1 MPFDVDQ
8 PVVLAGLLLGLAS
21 SLHCLGMCG
30 GIAASLSFAA
40 PGGPSLRSLLA
51 PTLLI
56 NAGRITGYV
65 VAGALVGGLG
75 TQMFGAL
82 DRSLAHVALR
92 WAAAVSLGLIGLS
105 LLGALPLPDPLLRL
119 GAVISRAIQRLSTGL
134 PAHRA
139 GLFVAGC
146 VWGFF
151 PCAMVYAALFYAM
164 LAGSALHGALVM
176 LGFGLGTLAP
186 VMGAGLGLPW
196 LRAQARSPR
205 LQTLMGCAIL
215 ALGILSTV
223 PPEALP
229 AWCRFG

>member
-1 MPFDVDQ
+1 VVFDVDQ
-8 PVVLAGLLLGLAS
+8 PVLVAGLLLGMAS

-30 GIAASLSFAA
+30 GIAASLSLAA
-40 PGGPSLRSLLA
+40 PGGPALRGLLM
-51 PTLLI
+51 PTFLI
-56 NAGRITGYV
+56 NAGRISGYAL
-65 VAGALVGGLG
+65 AGALVGGLG

-82 DRSLAHVALR
+82 DRTLAHVALR

-119 GAVISRAIQRLSTGL
+119 GAAIGRTIGRLSTRL

-139 GLFVAGC
+139 GLFAAGC

-164 LAGSALHGALVM
+164 LAGSAMRGALVM
-176 LGFGLGTLAP
+176 LGFGLGTLVP

-205 LQTLMGCAIL
+205 LQTAMGLAVLM
-215 ALGILSTV
+215 LGVVSML
-223 PPEALP
+223 PPETLP

>member
-1 MPFDVDQ
+1 MPFDVTQ
-8 PVVLAGLLLGLAS
+8 PALVAGLLLGLAS

-30 GIAASLSFAA
+30 GIAAGLGLAV
-40 PGGPSLRSLLA
+40 PGGPSWRSLVA
-51 PTLLI
+51 PLLLI
-56 NAGRITGYV
+56 NAGRISGYV
-65 VAGALVGGLG
+65 IAGALVGGLG

-82 DRSLAHVALR
+82 DRTLAHLVLR

-119 GAVISRAIQRLSTGL
+119 GGAISRAIGRLAANL
-134 PAHRA
+134 PARRL
-139 GLFVAGC
+139 GLFTAGC

-164 LAGSALHGALVM
+164 LAGGALSGALVM

-196 LRAQARSPR
+196 LRGRARSPR

-215 ALGILSTV
+215 ALGFVSAL